1 MRKVLL
7 REDRVLRGFD
17 WYDSNGVLGN
27 VLMLSVSRKCIF
39 FLLLEHDQSAGAR
52 YVRSKR

>member
-7 REDRVLRGFD
+7 REDRALRGFD
-17 WYDSNGVLGN
+17 WYDSNGVLGS

-39 FLLLEHDQSAGAR
+39 FLLLEHDQRAGAR